1 MTMIDKEFQDITAK
15 MTSKKNLRKSL
26 ISLGLFILS
35 GPIFFFAADSFYL
48 GHSDI
53 VSWTL
58 IILFYGLMLLSAIL
72 AVLTVVNSFITLK
85 TTKDSKN
92 YIAIGI
98 SILVLLAVA
107 KEILQQL

>member
-1 MTMIDKEFQDITAK
+1 MTMTEKEFRDITAK
-15 MTSKKNLRKSL
+15 MTSKKNLRRSL
-26 ISLGLFILS
+26 ISLGLLILS
-35 GPIFFFAADSFYL
+35 GSISFFAADSFYL

-53 VSWTL
+53 VTWTL
-58 IILFYGLMLLSAIL
+58 IILFYGLLLLSAIL
-72 AVLTVVNSFITLK
+72 AVLTIINSISTIK

-107 KEILQQL
+107 NDIRQRL